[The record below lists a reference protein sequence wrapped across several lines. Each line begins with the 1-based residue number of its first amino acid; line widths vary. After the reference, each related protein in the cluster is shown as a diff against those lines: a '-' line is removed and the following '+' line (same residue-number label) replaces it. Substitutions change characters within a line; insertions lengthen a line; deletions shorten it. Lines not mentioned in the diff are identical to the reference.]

1 MRPALLA
8 LLALLVLAAPAGAA
22 APADYVRGAQNGDG
36 GFGDTQAA
44 RGSNQFVTGW
54 AALGLAAAGRSPAT
68 RGPGGLSAIAYLRRG
83 LDGVRTIGDIERT
96 VLVVRAAGLDP
107 RRFAGRNLLREVL
120 ARRLPDGSI
129 DGFVSYTSFGIL
141 AMRAGRMPRS
151 SLAMRRARRWLERQQ
166 NADGGFNF
174 RGRGGTSGSDDAGY
188 ALQALVAAGRRGR
201 RSARRAAAFLA
212 RSQHADGGFPL
223 RPGEASNAQST
234 AYAVQGLVAARAR
247 P

>member
-1 MRPALLA
+1 MRSALLA
-8 LLALLVLAAPAGAA
+8 LLALLLLAAPAHAA
-22 APADYVRGAQNGDG
+22 SPAAYVRGAQNADG

-44 RGSNQFVTGW
+44 RSSNQFVTGW
-54 AALGLAAAGRSPAT
+54 AALGLAAAGRSPAEP
-68 RGPGGLSAIAYLRRG
+68 GPGGLSAIAYIRRG
-83 LDGVRTIGDIERT
+83 LDGVRTIG
-96 VLVVRAAGLDP
+96 
-107 RRFAGRNLLREVL
+107 
-120 ARRLPDGSI
+120 
-129 DGFVSYTSFGIL
+129 GFVSYTSFGIL
-141 AMRAGRMPRS
+141 AMRAGRMPRA

-174 RGRGGTSGSDDAGY
+174 RGRGGPSGSDDAGY
-188 ALQALVAAGRRGR
+188 ALQALVSAGRRGR